1 MYTAE
6 EYRNVMIGV
15 ITMAIYEEEKVLD
28 HILQDTRKP
37 IGTVE
42 YQEGIIAGLKEA
54 KRKLEVSEFLT
65 QNKKERGLTNE
76 EAELR

>member
-15 ITMAIYEEEKVLD
+15 ISMAIYEEEKALD
-28 HILQDTRKP
+28 YILQDTRKT

-65 QNKKERGLTNE
+65 QK
-76 EAELR
+76 